1 MPFFQDN
8 QRESKLDTLDYH
20 AFLLRC
26 WQETIPTAG
35 RESSWRFSLIH
46 FDGLQIEKGFASL
59 EDLVEYVQAELA
71 KRDYLVKR
79 D

>member
-1 MPFFQDN
+1 MPFFQNN
-8 QRESKLDTLDYH
+8 QKETKLDSLTYH

-26 WQETIPTAG
+26 WQETIPTADM
-35 RESSWRFSLIH
+35 ESSWRFSLIH
-46 FDGLQIEKGFASL
+46 FDGLQTEKGFSSL
-59 EDLVEYVQAELA
+59 EDLLEYVQAELA